1 MTLQDIFDAL
11 SAGELSQ
18 ISIGGQAAG
27 VINKENRAKLLPHI
41 NMGLTALFKRFRLK
55 EGELIIQLEA
65 GRTRYPLTGE
75 FSQSAGGFSGTP
87 FILDSDNP
95 FVDDLL
101 KVEEV
106 YAESGKQFPLNDAAH
121 LYSVKTPQ
129 TKVLT
134 VPADVVTK
142 SMSLPD
148 DFKTDT
154 LRVVYRANHTEVTF
168 DPKVDYSY
176 VDGSELELPDSH
188 LEALLY
194 FVASRVNNP
203 MGMTNE
209 FHAGNTYYTK
219 YEQACQELDNQGMQA
234 DLVGTNI
241 KARLNGWV

>member
-65 GRTRYPLTGE
+65 GRTRYPLASE
-75 FSQSAGGFSGTP
+75 FSQSAGGFSGVP
-87 FILDSDNP
+87 FILDSANP

-134 VPADVVTK
+134 VPTDVVTK

-168 DPKVDYSY
+168 DPKVDYAY
-176 VDGSELELPDSH
+176 VGGSELELPDSH
-188 LEALLY
+188 MEALLY
-194 FVASRVNNP
+194 FVASRINNP
-203 MGMTNE
+203 IGMTNE
-209 FHAGNTYYTK
+209 FHAGNSYMMK
-219 YEQACQELDNQGMQA
+219 YEQECQYLENQGMQT
-234 DLVGTNI
+234 DISGSNI